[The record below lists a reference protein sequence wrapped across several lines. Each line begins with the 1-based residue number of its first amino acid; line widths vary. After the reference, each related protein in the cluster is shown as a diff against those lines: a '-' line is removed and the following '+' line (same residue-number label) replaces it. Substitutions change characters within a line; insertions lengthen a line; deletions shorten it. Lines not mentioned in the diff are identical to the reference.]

1 MNMYLNWFRRN
12 EMCEG
17 DNPPVGLLL
26 CPRKDDMVVEYA
38 TGGLSNEV
46 FVSKYEVVLPS
57 VEELE
62 RFVEHEV
69 KVLREMEVE
78 YKHKE
83 RGNDDKKRGV

>member
-1 MNMYLNWFRRN
+1 
-12 EMCEG
+12 
-17 DNPPVGLLL
+17 
-26 CPRKDDMVVEYA
+26 MVVEYA

-69 KVLREMEVE
+69 NVLREMEVE
-78 YKHKE
+78 YQREIKCSEKWE
-83 RGNDDKKRGV
+83 SEV

>member
-1 MNMYLNWFRRN
+1 
-12 EMCEG
+12 MCEG

-26 CPRKDDMVVEYA
+26 CPRKDEMVVEYA

-69 KVLREMEVE
+69 NVLREKEVV
-78 YKHKE
+78 YMRSDRK
-83 RGNDDKKRGV
+83 